1 MAQSKRLELSI
12 SLVENITP
20 DFGNKKSKNAK
31 THFVSKEL
39 LNFIRKSHI
48 VLYVSFLLLIRVYF
62 GKLQNHPSHHTD

>member
-12 SLVENITP
+12 LLVENITP

-48 VLYVSFLLLIRVYF
+48 VLYLLLIRVYF
-62 GKLQNHPSHHTD
+62 GRLQNHPSHHTD